1 MQGAEWILEGG
12 LVLLLG
18 ATLFHALRLERAL
31 GVLKRDRAVLEE
43 LVEGFNESTR
53 QAETGIERLRT
64 AADGAGRQMARQI
77 ETAQRLRDDL
87 SFLTER
93 SDKLAE
99 RLESAVRAA
108 RMVTDGSVLQGNF
121 AAPPAH
127 APMPPQPPAPLPAAP
142 AAQAPQR
149 QPVALVAERNTE
161 AEPRLRSQAER
172 DLLRALRGVR

>member
-1 MQGAEWILEGG
+1 MQGAEWVLEGV

-53 QAETGIERLRT
+53 QAETGIERLRS

-87 SFLTER
+87 SFLADR

-108 RMVTDGSVLQGNF
+108 RMMTDGSVLQGHF
-121 AAPPAH
+121 AA
-127 APMPPQPPAPLPAAP
+127 APMPPPLPPAALPTP
-142 AAQAPQR
+142 PVVQAPPR
-149 QPVALVAERNTE
+149 QPVALVAERSVE